1 VHKGDSVKGK
11 MKMSSKNSVAQV
23 SQREFLVRTILG
35 LALAAASAAM
45 ITFSFAP
52 YNL

>member
-1 VHKGDSVKGK
+1 

-45 ITFSFAP
+45 ITLSFAP